1 MRETPD
7 GKKTYWLEKTPLFLS
22 RGIYIINQSRVGEDE
37 DDNQSSGKKVLTDEK
52 EQDEFF
58 KRIREKNDIEPVIR
72 SHPTF
77 QKKCNK
83 KT

>member
-1 MRETPD
+1 M
-7 GKKTYWLEKTPLFLS
+7 
-22 RGIYIINQSRVGEDE
+22 
-37 DDNQSSGKKVLTDEK
+37 LTDEK

-77 QKKCNK
+77 QKNATRKLNFLMNILSNDVTECQRGRP
-83 KT
+83 